1 MNKKKGFFMLIDY
14 SFIPQATEIKKL
26 VIFLHGFGAD
36 GQDLI
41 SLAEM
46 YSQSLPNTAFYS
58 PTAPSSTPFNMG
70 YQWFSDNNWTFRDKE
85 GIENAKNILSD
96 YIDSLVEKHKLEHKD
111 VAIVSFSQ
119 GTMTSLYTLPRLKN
133 KLAGL
138 VAYSG
143 LMMWHE
149 ELKDIEYN
157 KFPILLYHGKNDPVV
172 PFEASV
178 QAEQDL
184 EALGFHDVELVVENG
199 LEHGISL
206 GGIEKSSKFLKRIL
220 LTD

>member
-1 MNKKKGFFMLIDY
+1 MLVDYKFMTDLAEVKKV
-14 SFIPQATEIKKL
+14 

-41 SLAEM
+41 SLAEF
-46 YSQSLPNTAFYS
+46 YAKELPNTAFYS
-58 PTAPSSTPFNMG
+58 PTAPSSTPFGMG
-70 YQWFSDNNWTFRDKE
+70 YQWFSDNNWTFRDKD
-85 GIENAKNILSD
+85 GIEKAKNILEE
-96 YIDSLVEKHKLEHKD
+96 YINSIVEKHNIEHKD

-119 GTMTSLYTLPRLKN
+119 GTMTSLYSLPRFEN

-143 LMMWHE
+143 LMMWQE
-149 ELKDIEYN
+149 ELEEGDYN
-157 KFPILLYHGKNDPVV
+157 KFPVIFYHGINDEVV
-172 PFEASV
+172 PYEGSV
-178 QAEQDL
+178 QAEQEL
-184 EALGFHDVELVVENG
+184 EKLGFNDTTVELEEG

-206 GGIEKSSKFLKRIL
+206 QGIQKTTKFLKRIL